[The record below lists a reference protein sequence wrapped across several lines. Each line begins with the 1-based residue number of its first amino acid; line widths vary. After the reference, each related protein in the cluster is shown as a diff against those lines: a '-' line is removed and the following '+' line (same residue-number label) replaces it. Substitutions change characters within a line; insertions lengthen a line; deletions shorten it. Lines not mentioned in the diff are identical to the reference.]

1 MFNILIAQ
9 GKVPPKSSGYI
20 RSLAVK
26 ARQLSSDGEAAV
38 VCTET
43 ETAWVF
49 HLFDSLY
56 SLVFLTFWFRK
67 ILITDQNDDITVAIF
82 KNK

>member
-1 MFNILIAQ
+1 MLMDYVQQVGKQDVKQSMFNILIAQ

-26 ARQLSSDGEAAV
+26 ARQLSGDGEAAV

-43 ETAWVF
+43 ETA
-49 HLFDSLY
+49 
-56 SLVFLTFWFRK
+56 
-67 ILITDQNDDITVAIF
+67 
-82 KNK
+82 